1 MIDERYHSR
10 KEVQEAVV
18 AGTEALGALE
28 RAKECLN
35 SAGNWGIVDI
45 LGGGLISTFVKH
57 SKMGDASRLVEKAR
71 STLKQFQKELQDVQ
85 SLEEIHIETGD
96 FLAFA
101 DYFFDGAIADWLMQ
115 SRIKKAKRQVEEAI
129 EKVEKILE
137 QLRRL

>member
-85 SLEEIHIETGD
+85 SLEEIHIETGP
-96 FLAFA
+96 
-101 DYFFDGAIADWLMQ
+101 GG
-115 SRIKKAKRQVEEAI
+115 RGH
-129 EKVEKILE
+129 
-137 QLRRL
+137 

>member
-1 MIDERYHSR
+1 MMDERYHSR